1 MSFSIGGML
10 LLAPLIF
17 YLLHALWRLIA
28 SDSIISLLLAVFS
41 YLICALLFRL
51 SLPSL
56 SLAPV
61 WLPFVYPYL
70 WLGIAGFL
78 ATICCGKV
86 SRSGLALSCLSQ
98 RMATYLLAQ
107 GSLTL
112 GLLLLNLP
120 LAGRPVQAL
129 VALPPFVAV
138 AGYLVYRLLLQLSKN
153 SHITPWWSIALA
165 LTLPPLLLGWQAEI
179 LLPLMLR
186 YM

>member
-1 MSFSIGGML
+1 MSFSIGGLL
-10 LLAPLIF
+10 LLAPLML

-41 YLICALLFRL
+41 YLACALLFRL

-61 WLPFVYPYL
+61 WLPFAYPYL
-70 WLGIAGFL
+70 WMGVAGIL
-78 ATICCGKV
+78 AIICCGKM
-86 SRSGLALSCLSQ
+86 SRGGLALPCLPL
-98 RMATYLLAQ
+98 RMATYLIAQ
-107 GSLTL
+107 GSLLL

-120 LAGRPVQAL
+120 LGGRPVQAL

-138 AGYLVYRLLLQLSKN
+138 AGYLLYRLLLQQSKGSN
-153 SHITPWWSIALA
+153 LTPWWGIALA
-165 LTLPPLLLGWQAEI
+165 LSLPSLLLGWQAEI
-179 LLPLMLR
+179 LLPLLLR